1 MLLKNISVKKCIKTV
16 VKKFKEL
23 DSSGDLETIMNVTN
37 KLGGPV
43 CTHEGWILG
52 AMA

>member
-1 MLLKNISVKKCIKTV
+1 MAPSWFLTSKASFWF

-23 DSSGDLETIMNVTN
+23 DSSGDLETIMNITN